1 MKRIFGGVLMLA
13 GAFSLYVFATRAM
26 FQGRS
31 SIGSTYELGLPLIFM
46 GMDYPTDAL
55 LLAGAL
61 WGFILGFWFVLTG
74 TDEAAQVLRGGRIA
88 RLMLL
93 NGLLL
98 LSTLAVAFLGAK
110 HHKDATTVAVF
121 GLVALAQAAC
131 GLILLILSLFERPK
145 GIASLAFGAVVYLG
159 GVGVGVL
166 AFLWGGGA
174 P

>member
-1 MKRIFGGVLMLA
+1 MKRIFGALLMLA

-26 FQGRS
+26 FHGRG
-31 SIGSTYELGLPLIFM
+31 SIGSTYDMNLPLLFV

-61 WGFILGFWFVLTG
+61 WGFILGLWFVVTG
-74 TDEAAQVLRGGRIA
+74 ADEAAQALRGGRIS
-88 RLMLL
+88 RVMLL

-98 LSTLAVAFLGAK
+98 LSTLGVAFLGAK
-110 HHKDATTVAVF
+110 HHADATTVAVF
-121 GLVALAQAAC
+121 GMVALAQAAL
-131 GLILLILSLFERPK
+131 GLILLVLSLFERPK

-166 AFLWGGGA
+166 AFIWGA
-174 P
+174 K